1 MVLFNLYYSIGYR
14 HILSY
19 GKHLVLDN
27 HESMKIFSGNQKIL
41 YEGLQYLRLALI
53 IIPLIAIGCS
63 YLPSL
68 QSIPEDEST
77 LDQLRAEIDRWQGT
91 PYSLG
96 GTNGKG
102 IDCSGFAMIIYNDV
116 FAIQIPRTTEQQ
128 VKLGKRI
135 EIKNLNTGDLVFF
148 LPETKKMHMGIYL
161 SHGEF
166 AHASVSKGVMVS
178 NINTPYWKNIFLTA
192 RRLLDL

>member
-1 MVLFNLYYSIGYR
+1 
-14 HILSY
+14 
-19 GKHLVLDN
+19 
-27 HESMKIFSGNQKIL
+27 MKNIRINEKIYTNDRL
-41 YEGLQYLRLALI
+41 RYLKRALI

-63 YLPSL
+63 YLPIL
-68 QSIPEDEST
+68 QSIPKDEST

-91 PYSLG
+91 PYRSG
-96 GTNGKG
+96 GTSRKG
-102 IDCSGFAMIIYNDV
+102 IDCSGFAMIIYHDV
-116 FAIQIPRTTEQQ
+116 FDIQIPRTTEQQ

-148 LPETKKMHMGIYL
+148 LPESKKMHMGIYL
-161 SHGEF
+161 RHGEF

-192 RRLLDL
+192 RRLPGL